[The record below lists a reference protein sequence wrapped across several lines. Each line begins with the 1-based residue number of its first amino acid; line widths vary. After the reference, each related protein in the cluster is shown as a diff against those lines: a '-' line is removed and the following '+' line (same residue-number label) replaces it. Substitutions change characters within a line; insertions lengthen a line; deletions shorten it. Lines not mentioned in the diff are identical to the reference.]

1 MNWIL
6 PVIDRTQDDID
17 YALNIIK
24 KIRSGNYTD
33 AEFEIWN
40 NGLKGC
46 WNISDSERIANNIQ
60 FLGNFLKIDLPEIEI
75 VEIPTEL
82 WFSNLKNVLAI
93 LKNSYANNDI
103 TDDIPEEP
111 INHYSKLNTIEKI
124 LYEIHRIITNK
135 VFHYCGE
142 NYYCGDSVGMLL

>member
-75 VEIPTEL
+75 V
-82 WFSNLKNVLAI
+82 
-93 LKNSYANNDI
+93 
-103 TDDIPEEP
+103 
-111 INHYSKLNTIEKI
+111 
-124 LYEIHRIITNK
+124 
-135 VFHYCGE
+135 
-142 NYYCGDSVGMLL
+142 